1 MPVKRT
7 YVIGIL
13 NDNAIS
19 EVNDVISKYAINTH
33 DTSSHM
39 YFLKHPIDLT
49 LVTHDVIFFQIVAEN
64 DSELDAYL
72 KNAINDLDALN
83 VEYVLRDYDTG
94 EFLVTVRYGG
104 QIEVSFDNVKVLK
117 KGTFE
122 RIDELKLLSTDVGY
136 CRGFKPSFRPLEGK
150 SIEDKKVL
158 PEIIYLISDS
168 KENLLRLRD
177 NIIQRVLEIDSNL
190 ECEFTLFFK

>member
-49 LVTHDVIFFQIVAEN
+49 LVTHDVIFFQI
-64 DSELDAYL
+64 
-72 KNAINDLDALN
+72 DLIR
-83 VEYVLRDYDTG
+83 VV
-94 EFLVTVRYGG
+94 
-104 QIEVSFDNVKVLK
+104 IEV
-117 KGTFE
+117 
-122 RIDELKLLSTDVGY
+122 
-136 CRGFKPSFRPLEGK
+136 
-150 SIEDKKVL
+150 
-158 PEIIYLISDS
+158 
-168 KENLLRLRD
+168 
-177 NIIQRVLEIDSNL
+177 
-190 ECEFTLFFK
+190 FTSANFN